1 MVLETVCIVEEN
13 IDHCVFSFLF
23 FSFLFLPF
31 KIFSLRLPIFFFNL
45 LNDLKQLI
53 YIHNKLIFFN
63 PRLFFT
69 RFQHFQR
76 YFTKAIKINAKNQAN
91 IEGRFFPIASWCAN
105 DLVKWNKCVGQSAT
119 QLASRIL
126 DEGRILLLYLVHGT
140 LKVKILS
147 YTKPDQEGCFD
158 CVLTSSMPWQ

>member
-53 YIHNKLIFFN
+53 YIHNKLILFQPFTFFFSFSISDKFCRN
-63 PRLFFT
+63 TLKKKYKESSIHRGENFFSCCFMMCQRPGQMKQMCRTICYST
-69 RFQHFQR
+69 RF
-76 YFTKAIKINAKNQAN
+76 TN
-91 IEGRFFPIASWCAN
+91 P
-105 DLVKWNKCVGQSAT
+105 
-119 QLASRIL
+119 
-126 DEGRILLLYLVHGT
+126 
-140 LKVKILS
+140 
-147 YTKPDQEGCFD
+147 
-158 CVLTSSMPWQ
+158 